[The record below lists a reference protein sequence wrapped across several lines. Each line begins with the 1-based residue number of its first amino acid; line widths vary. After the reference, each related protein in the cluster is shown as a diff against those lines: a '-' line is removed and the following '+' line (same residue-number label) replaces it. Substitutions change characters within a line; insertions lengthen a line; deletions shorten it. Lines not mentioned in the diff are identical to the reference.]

1 MEPVLA
7 VYDACVLYSAPLR
20 DLLLHL
26 AGVGL
31 VRPRWTDAIHEEWTR
46 NLLANRPDLARVQLE
61 RTRAFMERAVPEAQ
75 VRGYEPRITAL
86 TLPDE
91 DDRHV
96 LAAAIEAKA
105 KLIVTFNLADFPP
118 AATAPHGVAAV
129 HPDDFVVGLLDA
141 DPEAVLAAVH
151 NQRRLLKNPPVTA
164 VKLLETLCRQGLID
178 TTARLEVVVD
188 RF

>member
-1 MEPVLA
+1 MESVLA
-7 VYDACVLYSAPLR
+7 VYDACVLDSAPLR

-46 NLLANRPDLARVQLE
+46 NLLANRPDLARAQLE
-61 RTRAFMERAVPEAQ
+61 RTRAFMERAVPDAQ
-75 VRGYEPRITAL
+75 VRGYEPRIPAL

-96 LAAAIEAKA
+96 LAAAIAGAKV
-105 KLIVTFNLADFPP
+105 IVTFNLADFPP
-118 AATAPHGVAAV
+118 AATAPHGVAAI
-129 HPDDFVVGLLDA
+129 HPDHFVVGLLDA
-141 DPEAVLAAVH
+141 DQEAVWAAVR

-164 VKLLETLCRQGLID
+164 IGILETLRHQGLIR
-178 TTARLEVVVD
+178 TTARLEAIVD

>member
-96 LAAAIEAKA
+96 LAAAIEAGA
-105 KLIVTFNLADFPP
+105 KVIVTFNLADFPT

-129 HPDDFVVGLLDA
+129 HPDHFVLALLDA
-141 DPEAVLAAVH
+141 DQEAVFTAVR
-151 NQRRLLKNPPVTA
+151 NQRQLLKNPPVTA
-164 VKLLETLCRQGLID
+164 IGLLRTLHHQGLVR
-178 TTARLEVVVD
+178 TTARLEAVID
-188 RF
+188 RY